1 MATSYKSIIGRAEPI
16 EFLAGSKE
24 VSGIAAKVDTGAY
37 SSSVWATNIREEGDG
52 LVFTLLGPTH
62 ECYTGEEIHVSK
74 YQTVKIE
81 NSFGKSETRY
91 GVMLKV
97 KFCGKKITT
106 FFTLA
111 DRSKKIY
118 PVLIGRKMLKG
129 RFFVDVAIGN
139 PIADEETEESLGFSG
154 LKNRARKAKK

>member
-1 MATSYKSIIGRAEPI
+1 MAITYKSIIGRAEPI
-16 EFLAGSKE
+16 DFLGDPD
-24 VSGIAAKVDTGAY
+24 VTGVAAKIDTGAF
-37 SSSVWATNIREEGDG
+37 SSSVWATNIREEDG
-52 LVFTLLGPTH
+52 GLLFTLLGPAH
-62 ECYTGEEIHVSK
+62 EAYTGEEVRVSK
-74 YQTVKIE
+74 YQTVKVE

-129 RFFVDVAIGN
+129 RFLVDVSIGH

-154 LKNRARKAKK
+154 LKNRVRKSKK